1 MPIRRPR
8 TRPTASASPQ
18 PAEILDVHMTA
29 ALLTVSPDTVYDLF
43 KAGELPGRK
52 VGRKWLTTRR
62 AILRWM
68 ERPFAPGAPPAAAA
82 GGPGWPADAATPMG
96 EWHFRRLLEKL
107 PAGAYT
113 CDAEGLITYY
123 NPQAVELWGRA
134 PALHDPVDRFC
145 GSFKLFTT
153 DGSPIAHDQCWMAL
167 ALTRNEAYNG
177 QAIVI
182 ERPDGQRLT
191 ALAHANPIHDASGT
205 LLGAV
210 NVLVDISDHQRTE
223 MALRASE
230 ARLTVTLREREVLLK
245 EIHHRVKNNLQVI
258 CSLLNLQSDRMEDAA
273 LRALF
278 HEGEQRIQTMAL
290 IHETL
295 YQVSDMAAFHLAPY
309 VQRLSEALLRAYG
322 GEAGRVTLTTQLEDL
337 VLPLDSAV
345 PCGLILH
352 ELLSNALKHAFPHGQ
367 TGAIALDLRAAP
379 DRHVTLRVAD
389 TGVGVP
395 EWFDVRQSD
404 SLGLQL
410 VGLLTEQLGGTLTVA
425 RQGGT
430 AFTLTFP
437 LPEAQAGEHARAV
450 TAENGD
456 ESRLTGAGPLVVM
469 AVDTPGGRAARSA
482 RVPAA

>member
-1 MPIRRPR
+1 
-8 TRPTASASPQ
+8 
-18 PAEILDVHMTA
+18 MTA
-29 ALLTVSPDTVYDLF
+29 ALLTVSPDTVYDLL

-68 ERPFAPGAPPAAAA
+68 ESPFAPGAQPAGTAESHATHGA
-82 GGPGWPADAATPMG
+82 PRTTVNGPGWPADAATPMG

-113 CDAEGLITYY
+113 CDADGLITYF
-123 NPQAVELWGRA
+123 NPQAVELWGRV
-134 PALHDPVDRFC
+134 PALNDPVDRFC

-153 DGSPIAHDQCWMAL
+153 DGSPMAHDQCWMAL

-182 ERPDGQRLT
+182 ERPDGQRHT
-191 ALAHANPIHDASGT
+191 VLAHANPVHDASGK

-210 NVLVDISDHQRTE
+210 NVLVDISDRQRTE
-223 MALRASE
+223 LALRASE
-230 ARLTVTLREREVLLK
+230 ARLTVALQEKEVLLK

-258 CSLLNLQSDRMEDAA
+258 CSLLNLQGDLIEDAT
-273 LRALF
+273 LRQVF

-295 YQVSDMAAFHLAPY
+295 YQVSDTAAFHLAPY

-322 GEAGRVTLTTQLEDL
+322 REVGRVTLTTQLDEL
-337 VLPLDSAV
+337 TLPLDSAV

-352 ELLSNALKHAFPHGQ
+352 ELLSNALKHAFPDGQ
-367 TGAIALDLRAAP
+367 GAITLDLRAAP

-389 TGVGVP
+389 TGVGMP
-395 EWFDVRQSD
+395 EGFDVRQSD

-410 VGLLTEQLGGTLTVA
+410 VRMLTEQLGGTLTVA

-437 LPEAQAGEHARAV
+437 LPEAQPGAHTHADKTAGQ
-450 TAENGD
+450 TAP
-456 ESRLTGAGPLVVM
+456 SQSAT
-469 AVDTPGGRAARSA
+469 AA
-482 RVPAA
+482 

>member
-1 MPIRRPR
+1 MPTKRSR
-8 TRPTASASPQ
+8 TRSTTTPAPQ
-18 PAEILDVHMTA
+18 TTEILDVHMTA

-43 KAGELPGRK
+43 KTGELPGRK

-68 ERPFAPGAPPAAAA
+68 EDPCTPGAPPASRAAA
-82 GGPGWPADAATPMG
+82 GGPGWPDDAATPMG
-96 EWHFRRLLEKL
+96 EWQFRRLLEKL

-145 GSFKLFTT
+145 GSFKLFAT
-153 DGSPIAHDQCWMAL
+153 DGAPIAHDQCWMAL

-182 ERPDGQRLT
+182 ERPDGRRLT

-210 NVLVDISDHQRTE
+210 NVLVDISDRQHTE
-223 MALRASE
+223 LALREHE
-230 ARLTVTLREREVLLK
+230 ARLTVALREKEVLLQ
-245 EIHHRVKNNLQVI
+245 EVHHRVKNNLQVV
-258 CSLLNLQSDRMEDAA
+258 CSLLSLQGGLIEDPQ

-278 HEGEQRIQTMAL
+278 HESEQRIQTMAL

-309 VQRLSEALLRAYG
+309 IERLSDALLRAYG
-322 GEAGRVTLTTQLEDL
+322 GGEGLVTLTTHLEDL
-337 VLPLDSAV
+337 ALPLDSAA

-352 ELLSNALKHAFPHGQ
+352 ELLSNALKHAFPDGQ
-367 TGAIALDLRAAP
+367 AGAITLDLRAAP
-379 DRHVTLRVAD
+379 DRHVTLCVAD
-389 TGVGVP
+389 NGVGVP
-395 EWFDVRQSD
+395 EGFDVRQSD

-410 VGLLTEQLGGTLTVA
+410 VGALTEQLGGTLTVA

-437 LPEAQAGEHARAV
+437 LPEARPAD
-450 TAENGD
+450 TASGY
-456 ESRLTGAGPLVVM
+456 M
-469 AVDTPGGRAARSA
+469 APSA
-482 RVPAA
+482 SAPAA

>member
-1 MPIRRPR
+1 MPAKRPR
-8 TRPTASASPQ
+8 TRFTASPAPQ
-18 PAEILDVHMTA
+18 TAEILDVHMTA
-29 ALLTVSPDTVYDLF
+29 ELLTVSPDTVYDLL

-68 ERPFAPGAPPAAAA
+68 ESPFAPSAQPAGTVESPATHGAPGTATN
-82 GGPGWPADAATPMG
+82 GPGWPAEAATPMG

-113 CDAEGLITYY
+113 CDAEGLITYF

-134 PALHDPVDRFC
+134 PALNDPVDRFC
-145 GSFKLFTT
+145 GSFKLFAT

-191 ALAHANPIHDASGT
+191 ALAHANPVHDASGK

-210 NVLVDISDHQRTE
+210 NVLVDISERQRTE
-223 MALRASE
+223 LALRASE
-230 ARLTVTLREREVLLK
+230 ARLTVALQEKEVLLK

-258 CSLLNLQSDRMEDAA
+258 CSLLNLQGDRIEDAA
-273 LRALF
+273 LREVF

-295 YQVSDMAAFHLAPY
+295 YQVSDLASFHLAPY
-309 VQRLSEALLRAYG
+309 VQRLSDALLHAYG
-322 GEAGRVTLTTQLEDL
+322 GEAGRVTLTTRLEAL
-337 VLPLDSAV
+337 ALPLDSAV

-352 ELLSNALKHAFPHGQ
+352 ELLSNALKHAFPDGQ
-367 TGAIALDLRAAP
+367 AGTITLDLRAGP

-389 TGVGVP
+389 SGVGVP
-395 EWFDVRQSD
+395 EPFDVRQSD

-410 VGLLTEQLGGTLTVA
+410 VCLLTEQLGGTLTVT

-430 AFTLTFP
+430 TFTLTFP
-437 LPEAQAGEHARAV
+437 LPEAQPGTHAHADATAGHTAPSASV
-450 TAENGD
+450 TA
-456 ESRLTGAGPLVVM
+456 A
-469 AVDTPGGRAARSA
+469 
-482 RVPAA
+482 

>member
-1 MPIRRPR
+1 MSATRPR
-8 TRPTASASPQ
+8 TRFTASPAPQ
-18 PAEILDVHMTA
+18 TAEILDVHMTA
-29 ALLTVSPDTVYDLF
+29 ELLTVSPDTVYDLL

-68 ERPFAPGAPPAAAA
+68 ESPFAPSAQPAGTVESPAAHGAPGTATH
-82 GGPGWPADAATPMG
+82 GPGSPAEAATPMG
-96 EWHFRRLLEKL
+96 EWHFRRLLETL

-113 CDAEGLITYY
+113 CDADGLITYF

-134 PALHDPVDRFC
+134 PALNDPADRFC

-153 DGSPIAHDQCWMAL
+153 DGTPIAHDQCWMAL
-167 ALTRNEAYNG
+167 ALARNQAYNG
-177 QAIVI
+177 RAIVI

-191 ALAHANPIHDASGT
+191 ALAHANPIHDASGR

-210 NVLVDISDHQRTE
+210 NVLVDITDRQRTE
-223 MALRASE
+223 QALREHE
-230 ARLTVTLREREVLLK
+230 ARLTVALREKEVLLK

-258 CSLLNLQSDRMEDAA
+258 CSLLNLQGDLFEDPT
-273 LRALF
+273 LRALL

-295 YQVSDMAAFHLAPY
+295 YQVSDMASFHLAPY
-309 VQRLSEALLRAYG
+309 VQRLSDALLRAYG
-322 GEAGRVTLTTQLEDL
+322 GDAGRVTLTTQLEDL

-352 ELLSNALKHAFPHGQ
+352 ELLSNALKHAFPNGQ
-367 TGAIALDLRAAP
+367 RGTITLDLRAGP

-389 TGVGVP
+389 SGVGVP
-395 EWFDVRQSD
+395 EGFDVRQSD

-430 AFTLTFP
+430 TFTLTFP
-437 LPEAQAGEHARAV
+437 LPEAQPGTHAHADATAGH
-450 TAENGD
+450 TAP
-456 ESRLTGAGPLVVM
+456 SASAT
-469 AVDTPGGRAARSA
+469 AA
-482 RVPAA
+482 

>member
-1 MPIRRPR
+1 MPTKRPR
-8 TRPTASASPQ
+8 TRSTPTPAPQ
-18 PAEILDVHMTA
+18 PAEILDVRMA
-29 ALLTVSPDTVYDLF
+29 AELLTVSPDTVYALF
-43 KAGELPGRK
+43 KSGELPGRK

-68 ERPFAPGAPPAAAA
+68 ESPFTPAVAAPDEPATPDGASGTAAN
-82 GGPGWPADAATPMG
+82 GPGWPADAATPMG

-134 PALHDPVDRFC
+134 PALNDPVDRFC

-153 DGSPIAHDQCWMAL
+153 DGEPISHDQCWMAL
-167 ALTRNEAYNG
+167 ALTRCEAYNG
-177 QAIVI
+177 QAIII

-191 ALAHANPIHDASGT
+191 ALAHANPIHDATGK

-210 NVLVDISDHQRTE
+210 NVLVDISDRQR
-223 MALRASE
+223 MAQALREHE
-230 ARLTVTLREREVLLK
+230 ARLTIALREKEVLLK

-258 CSLLNLQSDRMEDAA
+258 CSLLNLQGDLIEDAA
-273 LRALF
+273 LRRLF

-295 YQVSDMAAFHLAPY
+295 YQTNDMGSFQLAPY
-309 VQRLSEALLRAYG
+309 VQRLSKALLHAYG
-322 GEAGRVTLTTQLEDL
+322 GDESRVTLTTQLEE
-337 VLPLDSAV
+337 VALPLESAV

-352 ELLSNALKHAFPHGQ
+352 ELLSNALKHAFPDGKA
-367 TGAIALDLRAAP
+367 GAITLDLRAEP
-379 DRHVTLRVAD
+379 EGHVTLRVAD
-389 TGVGVP
+389 SGVGVP
-395 EWFDVRQSD
+395 AGFDVRRGD

-410 VGLLTEQLGGTLTVA
+410 VSMLTEQLRGTLTVS

-430 AFTLTFP
+430 AFMLTFP
-437 LPEAQAGEHARAV
+437 LPDMQP
-450 TAENGD
+450 
-456 ESRLTGAGPLVVM
+456 GAYE
-469 AVDTPGGRAARSA
+469 
-482 RVPAA
+482 PAATTSGHTTPSASAPAA

>member
-1 MPIRRPR
+1 MPAKRLR
-8 TRPTASASPQ
+8 TRFTASPAPHT
-18 PAEILDVHMTA
+18 AEILDVHMTA
-29 ALLTVSPDTVYDLF
+29 ELLTVSPDTVYTLF
-43 KAGELPGRK
+43 KTGELPGRK

-68 ERPFAPGAPPAAAA
+68 ESPSAPGPAATEEPPATDGASGTAAT
-82 GGPGWPADAATPMG
+82 GPGWPADAATPMG

-145 GSFKLFTT
+145 GSFKLFAT
-153 DGSPIAHDQCWMAL
+153 DGSPITHDRCWMAL

-191 ALAHANPIHDASGT
+191 ALAHANPIHDVSGK

-210 NVLVDISDHQRTE
+210 NVLVDISDRQRTE
-223 MALRASE
+223 QALREHE
-230 ARLTVTLREREVLLK
+230 ARLTVALHEKEVLLK

-258 CSLLNLQSDRMEDAA
+258 CSLLNLQGDLIEDAT

-295 YQVSDMAAFHLAPY
+295 YQISDMASFHLAPY

-322 GEAGRVTLTTQLEDL
+322 GEEGRVTLTTRLEDL
-337 VLPLDSAV
+337 ALPLDSAV

-352 ELLSNALKHAFPHGQ
+352 ELLSNALKHAFPDGQ
-367 TGAIALDLRAAP
+367 EGTITLDLRAEP

-395 EWFDVRQSD
+395 DGFDVRQSD

-410 VGLLTEQLGGTLTVA
+410 VGMLTEQLGGTLTVG

-437 LPEAQAGEHARAV
+437 LPESQPGAHADTTAGH
-450 TAENGD
+450 TA
-456 ESRLTGAGPLVVM
+456 P
-469 AVDTPGGRAARSA
+469 SA
-482 RVPAA
+482 SAPAA

>member
-1 MPIRRPR
+1 MPAERPR
-8 TRPTASASPQ
+8 TRVTASPAPQ
-18 PAEILDVHMTA
+18 TAEILDVHMTA
-29 ALLTVSPDTVYDLF
+29 ALLTVSPDTVYTLF
-43 KAGELPGRK
+43 KTGELPGRK

-62 AILRWM
+62 AVLRWM
-68 ERPFAPGAPPAAAA
+68 ERPFTPGPAATSGPAVN
-82 GGPGWPADAATPMG
+82 GPGWPADGATPMG

-113 CDAEGLITYY
+113 CDAEGLITYF

-134 PALHDPVDRFC
+134 PALNDPVDRFC
-145 GSFKLFTT
+145 GSFKLFAT
-153 DGSPIAHDQCWMAL
+153 DGTPIAHDRCWMAL

-182 ERPDGQRLT
+182 ERPDGRRLT

-210 NVLVDISDHQRTE
+210 NVLVDISERQRTE
-223 MALRASE
+223 QALRAHE
-230 ARLTVTLREREVLLK
+230 ARLTVALREKEVLLK
-245 EIHHRVKNNLQVI
+245 EVHHRVKNNLQVV
-258 CSLLNLQSDRMEDAA
+258 CSLLSLQGELIEDAA
-273 LRALF
+273 LRARF

-295 YQVSDMAAFHLAPY
+295 YQVSDMAAFHPAPY

-322 GEAGRVTLTTQLEDL
+322 GEAGRVTLTTRLEDL
-337 VLPLDSAV
+337 ALPLDSAV

-352 ELLSNALKHAFPHGQ
+352 ELLSNALKHAFPDGQ
-367 TGAIALDLRAAP
+367 RGAITLDLRADP
-379 DRHVTLRVAD
+379 DHHVTLRVAD

-395 EWFDVRQSD
+395 EGFDVRQSD

-410 VGLLTEQLGGTLTVA
+410 VSLLTEQLGGTLTVV

-437 LPEAQAGEHARAV
+437 LPETQAGAHADT
-450 TAENGD
+450 TAGHP
-456 ESRLTGAGPLVVM
+456 AP
-469 AVDTPGGRAARSA
+469 SA
-482 RVPAA
+482 SAPAA